1 MQGKGERTGAHG
13 KGDSSSACL
22 SSRTGSLIQLSSSG
36 MKCQGNYAG
45 KDNPDRKGMSSHTL
59 GVNQACPC
67 NLREELKSGFDCG
80 VHLFRNGSRFE
91 FFTIFALNY
100 PFPKVA
106 TSRLFQQRPQSS
118 TPAGTRRDDRQQTW
132 STVTLGI
139 LPSFWTFGTLRFL
152 ARMGVSVCRHLDQP
166 EIFSSS
172 ENFSIFQPSPV

>member
-1 MQGKGERTGAHG
+1 
-13 KGDSSSACL
+13 
-22 SSRTGSLIQLSSSG
+22 

-45 KDNPDRKGMSSHTL
+45 KDNPARKRMGSHTP
-59 GVNQACPC
+59 GVKQACPC

-106 TSRLFQQRPQSS
+106 IARLSQQPPHIS
-118 TPAGTRRDDRQQTW
+118 THAGTRRDDRQQTW
-132 STVTLGI
+132 STVILGI
-139 LPSFWTFGTLRFL
+139 LPSFWTFGTPRFL
-152 ARMGVSVCRHLDQP
+152 ARRGIAVCTQLDQP

-172 ENFSIFQPSPV
+172 ENFIILQPSPV